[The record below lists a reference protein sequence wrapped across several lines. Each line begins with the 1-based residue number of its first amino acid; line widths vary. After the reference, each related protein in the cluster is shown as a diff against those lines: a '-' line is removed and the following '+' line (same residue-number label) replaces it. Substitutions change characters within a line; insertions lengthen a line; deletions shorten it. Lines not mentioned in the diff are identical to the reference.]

1 MLCPGTML
9 TLQEILGARD
19 RIRGQ
24 IEVTPCPRADVFSE
38 MVGAQ
43 LYFKLENLQRTGSFK
58 ERGASNK
65 LQQLTAGERAR
76 GVVAASAGNHAQG
89 VAFNAQKLGIK
100 STIVMPEQT
109 PLVKAQAT
117 RRFGATV
124 ILKGASYDDAF
135 AEARKLEAEH
145 GYVLIHAFDDDQII
159 AGQGTCALEIL
170 EQVPGVDVLVASIG
184 GGGFLGGMAL
194 AMKSIKPSVRIVGVE
209 SSLVPKMRA
218 ALDAGGPVAIT
229 GQTNLADGI
238 AVKRA
243 GERTLPLFRS
253 YVDEIVGVD
262 DEEVATAILLLLE
275 KEKTVAEGAGAAAV
289 AALLQGKIKGL
300 SPQTKVVCAISGGN
314 IDVNVISR
322 IIERG
327 LVKEGRRV
335 MLSLRVP
342 DRPGMLAAVLAAVAS
357 ERANVLEVQHN
368 RAFLSGAIGDTG
380 IDLTL
385 ETRGPD
391 HVDTLIAHLAAKGYA
406 VVRR

>member
-1 MLCPGTML
+1 MPDGSML
-9 TLQEILGARD
+9 TLQEIVSARE
-19 RIRGQ
+19 RIRGHH
-24 IEVTPCPRADVFSE
+24 EVTPCPRADVFSE
-38 MVGAQ
+38 MIGAQ

-65 LQQLTAGERAR
+65 LQQLTAAERAR

-89 VAFNAQKLGIK
+89 VAFNAQKLGIQC
-100 STIVMPEQT
+100 TIVMPEQT
-109 PLVKAQAT
+109 PLVKMQAT
-117 RRFGATV
+117 KRFGATV
-124 ILKGASYDDAF
+124 VLKGASYDDAF

-145 GYVLIHAFDDDQII
+145 GFVLIHAFDDDQII
-159 AGQGTCALEIL
+159 AGQGTCGLEIL
-170 EQVPGVDVLVASIG
+170 EQVPGVDVLIASIG

-194 AMKSIKPSVRIVGVE
+194 AIKAIKPSVRVIGVE

-300 SPQTKVVCAISGGN
+300 TQQTKVVCAISGGN

-342 DRPGMLAAVLAAVAS
+342 DRPGMLAGVLAAVAA

-368 RAFLSGAIGDTG
+368 RAFLTGAIGDTG

-391 HVDTLIAHLAAKGYA
+391 HADSLIASLTAKGYA